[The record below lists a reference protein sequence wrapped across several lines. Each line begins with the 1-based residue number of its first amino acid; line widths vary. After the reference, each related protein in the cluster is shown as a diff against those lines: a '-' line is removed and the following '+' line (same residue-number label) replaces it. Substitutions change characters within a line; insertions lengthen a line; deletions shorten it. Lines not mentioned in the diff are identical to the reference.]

1 MIKIGLPRAMSYYYL
16 YPFLKT
22 LITELGGEVILS
34 KPTTKATLD
43 KMSVCP
49 TDEPCLAVKLYF
61 SHVKQLIDE
70 DCEYIFIPRVISV
83 EAGNFCC
90 PKIIGIADMITNTFD
105 IGERILAPRID
116 MNNKQQM
123 VEDLQH
129 MAKCLGFKK
138 NKVVDIFDKSWNF
151 QKNFSKFMV
160 DNQLT
165 TEEAYE
171 ILDGNSS
178 IDHYKEYEEKNES
191 MPAIGVIGHPYVLYE
206 WVSHNLIQRFRQY
219 GKVFTP
225 EMVDKKQIQDQMKQI
240 YEGEKLW
247 NFEAQ
252 VLGSALYLMKNRL
265 VDRLVLVG
273 LFECGPESIVEA
285 YIEEEADRLGIPLLK
300 LSLDEQTGEAGLVTR
315 IEAFMD
321 TEIENSVEKFD
332 VVNKPFHPQRV
343 LLREKPIVGFP
354 TMGQLDIVIDSILKE
369 CGVETMK
376 PPALSRRSIE
386 LGKELAPE
394 FVCLPLTATLGQMIE
409 MLELGA
415 NSFLMVSGKGRCRL
429 GWYAQIQ
436 ELLLKRKGI
445 PFNMMIVDSPFPL
458 RKNGLNFFNTIKH
471 VTNGARFDKV
481 IKSLALGY
489 HKLEMLENAEAICR
503 RIRAYESQRGQI
515 DQVFN
520 LLRTGIDQVS
530 DYRAVTKLYKN
541 FIEESETIKL
551 ENIDPLRVA
560 LVGEIWV
567 LLEPFVNMEIE
578 KFLGSRENIRVIVER
593 ELTVSHW
600 LQGNVLHTKKAIKRA
615 KEIQKAAAPYLTEYV
630 GGHGRESVGLT
641 GLASQEGV
649 DGVVHLMPFTCMPE
663 IVAHNIL
670 TQASD
675 KLDIP
680 VLSFIISDQTGEAGF
695 ETRVEAF
702 LELLL
707 ERKFEK
713 TYPMGWL

>member
-16 YPFLKT
+16 YPFFKT
-22 LITELGGEVILS
+22 LISELGGEVILS
-34 KPTTKATLD
+34 RLTTKATLEE
-43 KMSVCP
+43 MSVCP

-70 DCEYIFIPRVISV
+70 GCEYIFIPRLISV
-83 EAGNFCC
+83 EEGNFCC
-90 PKIIGIADMITNTFD
+90 PKIIGIADMVTNTFD
-105 IGERILAPRID
+105 IGERVLSPRID
-116 MNNKQQM
+116 MSNKQQM
-123 VEDLQH
+123 VEDLH
-129 MAKCLGFKK
+129 YIAKRLGFKK
-138 NKVVDIFDKSWNF
+138 NKVIEVLDKSWKF
-151 QKNFSKFMV
+151 QKDFSKFMV
-160 DNQLT
+160 DNKLT
-165 TEEAYE
+165 TEEAYA
-171 ILDGNSS
+171 ILDRKSGL
-178 IDHYKEYEEKNES
+178 DHYKEHEEDKEQV
-191 MPAIGVIGHPYVLYE
+191 PAIGVIGHPYVLYE

-225 EMVDKKQIQDQMKQI
+225 EMVDKKHIKDQMKQI

-247 NFEAQ
+247 HFEAQ
-252 VLGSALYLMKNRL
+252 MLGSALYLMKNRL
-265 VDRLVLVG
+265 IDRLVLVG

-300 LSLDEQTGEAGLVTR
+300 LFLDEQTGEAGLVTR

-321 TEIENSVEKFD
+321 TDIQSLEEEVA
-332 VVNKPFHPQRV
+332 VVHKPFHTEKV

-354 TMGQLDIVIDSILKE
+354 AMGQLDIVIDSILKE
-369 CGVETMK
+369 CGVETVK
-376 PPALSRRSIE
+376 PPALSTRSIE

-436 ELLLKRKGI
+436 ELLLKRKGLS
-445 PFNMMIVDSPFPL
+445 FNMMIIDSPFPL
-458 RKNGLNFFNTIKH
+458 RKNGLSFFNTIKQ
-471 VTNGARFDKV
+471 VTNGARFDRV

-489 HKLEMLENAEAICR
+489 HKLEVLENAQAVCR
-503 RIRAYESQRGQI
+503 RIRAYESRRGQI

-520 LLRTGIDQVS
+520 LLRAGIDQAS
-530 DYRAVTKLYKN
+530 DYRTVTKLYNN
-541 FIEESETIKL
+541 FMEETETIKL
-551 ENIDPLRVA
+551 EDTNPLKVA

-578 KFLGSRENIRVIVER
+578 KFLGSRENIRVVVER

-600 LQGNVLHTKKAIKRA
+600 LQGNILYTKKAVKRG
-615 KEIQKAAAPYLTEYV
+615 KEIQKAASPYLKEYV

-641 GLASQEGV
+641 ALASQEGV
-649 DGVVHLMPFTCMPE
+649 DGVIHLMPFTCMPE

-680 VLSFIISDQTGEAGF
+680 VLSLIISDQTGEAGF
-695 ETRVEAF
+695 ETRLEAF

-707 ERKFEK
+707 ERRFEK
-713 TYPMGWL
+713 TYPMGWS

>member
-16 YPFLKT
+16 YPFFKT
-22 LITELGGEVILS
+22 LISELGGEVILS
-34 KPTTKATLD
+34 KPTTKATLEE
-43 KMSVCP
+43 MSICP

-70 DCEYIFIPRVISV
+70 DCEYIFIPRLISV
-83 EAGNFCC
+83 EEGNFCC

-105 IGERILAPRID
+105 IGERVLSPRID
-116 MNNKQQM
+116 MSNKQQM
-123 VEDLQH
+123 LEDLH
-129 MAKCLGFKK
+129 YIAERLGFKK
-138 NKVVDIFDKSWNF
+138 NKVIEVFDKSWKF
-151 QKNFSKFMV
+151 QEDFSKFMV
-160 DNQLT
+160 ENELT
-165 TEEAYE
+165 TEEAYA
-171 ILDGNSS
+171 ILDRKLG
-178 IDHYKEYEEKNES
+178 IDNYKKHEEDKEQV
-191 MPAIGVIGHPYVLYE
+191 PVIGVIGHPYVLYE

-225 EMVDKKQIQDQMKQI
+225 EMVDKKHIKDQMKQI

-247 NFEAQ
+247 HFEAQ

-265 VDRLVLVG
+265 IDRLVLVG

-300 LSLDEQTGEAGLVTR
+300 LFLDEQTGEAGLVTR

-321 TEIENSVEKFD
+321 TDIQNLGEEVT
-332 VVNKPFHPQRV
+332 VVHKPFHAEKV

-354 TMGQLDIVIDSILKE
+354 AMGQLDIVIDSILKE
-369 CGVETMK
+369 CGVETVK

-436 ELLLKRKGI
+436 ELLLKRKGLS
-445 PFNMMIVDSPFPL
+445 FNMMIIDSPFPL
-458 RKNGLNFFNTIKH
+458 RKNGLSFFNTIKQ
-471 VTNGARFDKV
+471 VTNGARFDRV

-489 HKLEMLENAEAICR
+489 HKLEVLENAQAVCR

-520 LLRTGIDQVS
+520 LLRAGIDQAS
-530 DYRAVTKLYKN
+530 DYRTVTKLYKN
-541 FIEESETIKL
+541 FMEETETIRL
-551 ENIDPLRVA
+551 EDTDPLKIA

-578 KFLGSRENIRVIVER
+578 KFLGSRENIRVVVER

-600 LQGNVLHTKKAIKRA
+600 LQGNILYTTKALKRA
-615 KEIQKAAAPYLTEYV
+615 KEIQKAASPYLKEYV
-630 GGHGRESVGLT
+630 GGHGRESIGLT
-641 GLASQEGV
+641 ALASQEGV
-649 DGVVHLMPFTCMPE
+649 DGVIHLMPFTCMPE

-695 ETRVEAF
+695 ETRLEAF

-707 ERKFEK
+707 ERRFEK
-713 TYPMGWL
+713 TYPMGWS